1 MILWAASMVVGWAV
15 FRHFKLG
22 RADPHNRKA
31 RSLSYAVTSR
41 RLLILEENGIA
52 HQFRPEELS
61 Q

>member
-1 MILWAASMVVGWAV
+1 MVVGWAV